1 MTPENVIRTCE
12 ECGREI
18 PRKRIEAAPNA
29 TLCVACQEAAD
40 VRINANSRVVRNALV
55 ERSEWDGEMFAPEA
69 HE

>member
-40 VRINANSRVVRNALV
+40 VVIKAGDRRLMNALV
-55 ERSEWDGEMFAPEA
+55 ERAEYDGEMFAPEA